1 MLPLLMMTDSAAEMG
16 KRFKNSLWIKG
27 LGWLS
32 VIGLTFLNLLGL
44 PDSILGFFGDN
55 PSAGEQTFSKILA
68 YLLIAAI
75 LALLVWTVFD
85 LQRGNKRYVEQQ
97 LAAAAK
103 EANK

>member
-1 MLPLLMMTDSAAEMG
+1 
-16 KRFKNSLWIKG
+16 
-27 LGWLS
+27 
-32 VIGLTFLNLLGL
+32 
-44 PDSILGFFGDN
+44 
-55 PSAGEQTFSKILA
+55 
-68 YLLIAAI
+68 LIAAI